1 MRSPSKSYRLG
12 WPEMVVLPIVVTIA
26 VGVFTLWIMGV
37 LSLAGYSH
45 QRFDIAMVGV
55 AIKCELLLA
64 LPVWLLLRGAA
75 VGVRVLSRL
84 FRPGRRIAV
93 SAVLLPSS

>member
-1 MRSPSKSYRLG
+1 MRSPSKWYRLG
-12 WPEMVVLPIVVTIA
+12 WPEKVVLPIVVTIA

-45 QRFDIAMVGV
+45 QRFDSTMVGV

-64 LPVWLLLRGAA
+64 LPVWLFLRGADA
-75 VGVRVLSRL
+75 GVRVLSRV
-84 FRPGRRIAV
+84 FRRRLRDAV
-93 SAVLLPSS
+93 PAE